1 MDHNK
6 RASGASGAS
15 GGKERGGK
23 IRIIGEKEVGP
34 DV

>member
-6 RASGASGAS
+6 RASGASG
-15 GGKERGGK
+15 GEERGGK